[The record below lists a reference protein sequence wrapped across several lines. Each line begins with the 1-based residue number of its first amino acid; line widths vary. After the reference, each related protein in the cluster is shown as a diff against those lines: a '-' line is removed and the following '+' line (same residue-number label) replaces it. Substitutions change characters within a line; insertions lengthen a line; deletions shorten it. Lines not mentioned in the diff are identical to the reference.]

1 MLRAKS
7 KFRKKSRVQLAS
19 NKKQVEHI
27 IVDTDHNVCWFYLWS
42 SQLLCFQIPSEIN
55 SKPPETKQSQP
66 ALVENEDLKKFRFRQ
81 LVESKKGSIK
91 VATVFSQTSSQRRKG
106 KRM

>member
-19 NKKQVEHI
+19 NKKQVKHI
-27 IVDTDHNVCWFYLWS
+27 VVTTDHNVCWFYVWS

-55 SKPPETKQSQP
+55 SKPLETKQSQP
-66 ALVENEDLKKFRFRQ
+66 ALVENEGLKRFRFRH

-91 VATVFSQTSSQRRKG
+91 VATVFSQTSRQRRKG